1 MRALVGLS
9 KGKMVVQVAGFL
21 VGLGLVAWVI
31 HGAIAAA
38 NDPTRAGLLE
48 SLRAAWSARPG
59 LVVGIVVTTLAS
71 MVIDGALFW
80 LVLLPVRRLG
90 FMEIQWLTYAAALS
104 NLFPVRLG
112 VPVRYAY
119 HMRANRLSFWQC
131 TAWFVA
137 VTLVILSALGAVVV
151 ATALDGHPDARWGLI
166 VLAVLALVGLGLRW
180 SVTLGPVR
188 TRLHGW
194 ERMLTTQRTYWAGAL
209 LRVLEVL
216 LWIVRMWCA
225 AEILELGLD
234 FATVTILGVAAI
246 AVMLNPLGRVGFRE
260 ATTVLVAS
268 WLSGRGTDLAHLDGG
283 FQQLAILESFGE
295 MLTTIPVGIVAI
307 PMVLRWYRRRQRET
321 ADQAG
326 GVPHQRAAVKAKT
339 PGA

>member
-1 MRALVGLS
+1 MKGLVGLS
-9 KGKMVVQVAGFL
+9 RGKAIVQVLGFL
-21 VGLGLVAWVI
+21 VGLALVAWVVQ
-31 HGAIAAA
+31 GAIAAA
-38 NDPTRAGLLE
+38 NDPTRSGLLE
-48 SLRAAWSARPG
+48 CLRAAWSTRPW
-59 LVVGIVVTTLAS
+59 LVVGIAATTLAS

-80 LVLLPVRRLG
+80 LVLLPVRRLA

-119 HMRANRLSFWQC
+119 HMRANRLTFWQC

-166 VLAVLALVGLGLRW
+166 VLVVLALAGFALRW
-180 SVTLGPVR
+180 TVTIGPIR
-188 TRLHGW
+188 ARLHGW
-194 ERMLTTQRTYWAGAL
+194 DRMLTTPRTYWAGAL
-209 LRVLEVL
+209 LRVVEVL

-225 AEILELGLD
+225 AEILELGMD

-246 AVMLNPLGRVGFRE
+246 AVMLNPLGRIGFRE

-268 WLSGRGTDLAHLDGG
+268 WLAGRGVDLAHVDGG

-295 MLTTIPVGIVAI
+295 MLTTIPVGIVAL
-307 PMVLRWYRRRQRET
+307 PMVLRWYRVRRRQPD
-321 ADQAG
+321 AVAG
-326 GVPHQRAAVKAKT
+326 GAA
-339 PGA
+339 GAHAG